1 MTIFAVT
8 KTIQIM
14 RKAIL
19 VISALA
25 ALLSIPAEAYAQKQ
39 TGIVAHRGFWNC
51 DEAGY
56 AKNSVA
62 ALRCAQEAGFWG
74 SEFDVNM
81 TSDGE
86 LIVYHDSDVEGK
98 KIEEHPYSE
107 FKDFKIANGETIPTI
122 DQYLEQGKKYP
133 ETMLVYELKP
143 HSCGEVEDRFVEIT
157 YKKLEEHGL
166 MDPERVMFISFSLH
180 MCEKIAKEHP
190 EFTVQ
195 FLGSSKNPEE
205 LAKMGINGVDYNHM
219 VFTLYK
225 KWYRLARKNDM
236 SVNAWTVNK
245 DGDMR
250 RMLKLGVDQLTT
262 DNPLEARAIMKD
274 MKITELK

>member
-14 RKAIL
+14 RKAIS

-25 ALLSIPAEAYAQKQ
+25 ALLSISAEAYAQKQ

-51 DEAGY
+51 EEAGY